1 MIFDLPSWIF
11 RSWKFPLPVQFGGP
25 ICVFL
30 PNFAKIGLTVLEIW
44 PIFDFQDGGRPL
56 SWIFKSCEF
65 LLPVHFRGQL
75 CVLTQNF
82 AKIGRTVPEIWPI
95 FDFLRWRPSA
105 ILDLFYACWDHPRT
119 VLGGL
124 CYCAKFGCN
133 RCSNFDSKQI
143 LLFCV
148 LSLKMPI
155 HALKIGVFG
164 GFYPQNGE
172 QYERDLKRHNLG
184 QRHVV

>member
-65 LLPVHFRGQL
+65 LLPVHFRGPL
-75 CVLTQNF
+75 CVITQNF
-82 AKIGRTVPEIWPI
+82 AKIGRTTPEMWPI
-95 FDFLRWRPSA
+95 FDFQDGGRPPSW
-105 ILDLFYACWDHPRT
+105 ICFTRVGTTQEEYLVIFVT
-119 VLGGL
+119 VQNSVVIGAVISIG
-124 CYCAKFGCN
+124 CKF
-133 RCSNFDSKQI
+133 
-143 LLFCV
+143 
-148 LSLKMPI
+148 
-155 HALKIGVFG
+155 
-164 GFYPQNGE
+164 
-172 QYERDLKRHNLG
+172 
-184 QRHVV
+184 